1 VVMSLLVLGLVGGA
15 AELSRCPQ
23 VVSFSGGAAPL
34 HEEAQSFAVDGV
46 GYQAVAFH
54 PSAGAVSTVGVAHET
69 LLKAS
74 MRMVPSTEVPQ
85 HKTQVAAKRHRPVHA
100 ASLMRVK
107 QNRAMQQTQRMERW
121 VVLTS
126 WEESSQ
132 PRMVLTVSGGRVF
145 SSSFAAVPTEGGWL
159 VIQL

>member
-1 VVMSLLVLGLVGGA
+1 MPMGT
-15 AELSRCPQ
+15 
-23 VVSFSGGAAPL
+23 
-34 HEEAQSFAVDGV
+34 
-46 GYQAVAFH
+46 
-54 PSAGAVSTVGVAHET
+54 AGQ
-69 LLKAS
+69 
-74 MRMVPSTEVPQ
+74 VPQ

-107 QNRAMQQTQRMERW
+107 QDRAMRQAPQMERW

-132 PRMVLTVSGGRVF
+132 PRMVLTVSGERVF